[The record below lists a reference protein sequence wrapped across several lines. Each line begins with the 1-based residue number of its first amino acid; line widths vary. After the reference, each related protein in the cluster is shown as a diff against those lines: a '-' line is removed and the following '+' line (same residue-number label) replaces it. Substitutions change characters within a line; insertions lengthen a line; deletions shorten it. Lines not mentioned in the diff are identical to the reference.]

1 MITLAIALQIIHLLY
16 HQVTTLF
23 DFFPFNGVRL
33 SSWQLR
39 LTDAGTAFVPMVI
52 SPVGF
57 IFHYQPLMEIGV
69 VCNFIILGGEI
80 ATWWIP
86 YFFGPSPKWLEIY
99 NKTHRQTITVIPR
112 RGSNPVMNLEHLI
125 LMVLTLL
132 TAVVTLIAYRS
143 LQGAFSKSGWI
154 ACFVGVVMVGG
165 VFFQCN
171 LAGRKK
177 ESETPA

>member
-1 MITLAIALQIIHLLY
+1 MIALAITLQIIHLVY

-39 LTDAGTAFVPMVI
+39 LTDAGTSLIPMAVPPI
-52 SPVGF
+52 GF
-57 IFHYQPLMEIGV
+57 IFHNQSLMQVGV
-69 VCNFIILGGEI
+69 VCNFILLGGEI
-80 ATWWIP
+80 ATWWVP

-99 NKTHRQTITVIPR
+99 NQIHRQTITVIPR
-112 RGSNPVMNLEHLI
+112 RGSNPVVNLEHLI

-132 TAVVTLIAYRS
+132 TTVVTLLAYRS
-143 LQGAFSKSGWI
+143 LGGVFSWSGWI
-154 ACFVGVVMVGG
+154 AGFVGVVMVGG

-177 ESETPA
+177 QNETSA